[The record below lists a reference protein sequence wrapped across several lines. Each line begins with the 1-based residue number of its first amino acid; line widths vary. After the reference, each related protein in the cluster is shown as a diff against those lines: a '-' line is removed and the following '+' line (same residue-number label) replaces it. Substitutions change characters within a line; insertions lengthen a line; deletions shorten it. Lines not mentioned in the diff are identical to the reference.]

1 MRKSFSVVFVSNY
14 INHHQIPFCNAMH
27 RLLEGRFLFIQTQ
40 AMEEER
46 IQMGW
51 YAGERPS
58 YVRCFYEEESF
69 CRRAISDC
77 DILLFGGTDDESYV
91 AGRLEAGRP
100 VLRYSERL
108 YKTGQ
113 WKAVSPR
120 GLVKKYRDHTRYR
133 RSAVYLLCAGA
144 YVASD
149 FHIVRAYPGKI
160 YCWGYFPETR
170 HYDPD
175 KLMEGKGYKA
185 YDSDELT
192 EGRYDPDRLMEGK
205 GYRAYDPDKPAEGK
219 ALLLWA
225 ARMIGWKHPELAVET
240 ARHLKEKG
248 LSFHID
254 IIGDGELKPEM
265 EKLAEAYGLGDEVS
279 FLGYQA
285 PETVRRHMEKA
296 DIFLFTSDRN
306 EGWGAVANEAMN
318 SGCALVAGHMIGSVP
333 FLVRNGE
340 NGYVY
345 EDGRPAQLFAMTEA
359 LVRDRGLCRRLG
371 RNAYNTIAQAWN
383 AESAA
388 ECLTELMERI
398 LQDYEDGGKDSGA
411 MGAESGT
418 GAGDGVS
425 EAGRQSGVFM
435 PCMPA
440 PVLSER
446 RARRQVRREGKEMG
460 LK

>member
-14 INHHQIPFCNAMH
+14 INHHQIPFCNAMY
-27 RLLEGRFLFIQTQ
+27 RLLEGRFLFVQTQ

-51 YAGERPS
+51 HAGERPS
-58 YVRCFYEEESF
+58 YVRCFYEEEAF

-91 AGRLEAGRP
+91 AERLEAGRP
-100 VLRYSERL
+100 ILRYSERL
-108 YKTGQ
+108 YRTGQ
-113 WKAVSPR
+113 WKAISPR
-120 GLVKKYRDHTRYR
+120 GLVKKYKDHTRYR

-149 FHIVRAYPGKI
+149 FHIVKAYPGKM

-175 KLMEGKGYKA
+175 KLMEGKGY
-185 YDSDELT
+185 
-192 EGRYDPDRLMEGK
+192 G
-205 GYRAYDPDKPAEGK
+205 AYDPDKPAEGK

-225 ARMIGWKHPELAVET
+225 ARMIGLKHPELAVET
-240 ARHLKEKG
+240 ARHLKDKG
-248 LSFHID
+248 LSFHMD
-254 IIGDGELKPEM
+254 IIGDGELRPEM
-265 EKLAEAYGLGDEVS
+265 EKLAEVYGLGDEVS
-279 FLGYQA
+279 FPGYQT
-285 PETVRRHMEKA
+285 PETVRQYMERA

-333 FLVRNGE
+333 FLVRNGR

-388 ECLTELMERI
+388 ERLTRLMERI
-398 LQDYEDGGKDSGA
+398 LQDYEDGGKGSRA

-418 GAGDGVS
+418 GAGDGVT
-425 EAGRQSGVFM
+425 EAGRQSGEFM

-440 PVLSER
+440 PVLSEH
-446 RARRQVRREGKEMG
+446 RARRQVRREGKETG